1 LKCFASQF
9 SSLEADKARLKEEVQ
24 STSSK
29 LDRAIKMV
37 VVARQNADSL
47 KKELDQLKNKLKEEE
62 KEKSR
67 IPSPKEGKRG
77 SSSQIHL
84 GSTW

>member
-1 LKCFASQF
+1 MA
-9 SSLEADKARLKEEVQ
+9 A
-24 STSSK
+24 TS
-29 LDRAIKMV
+29 
-37 VVARQNADSL
+37 RQNADSL